1 LVARFVLVHGAFGGA
16 WVWEP
21 VVSELEAAGHR
32 VEAPDLPGSGDDRTP
47 VEEIT
52 LDAYAERIRSV
63 LASDPEPAVLVGH
76 SMGGV
81 AITQAAGVARKR
93 IALLVYVSAF
103 MPADGQSLIELTQL
117 PEGEGDQVQA
127 NMTVEGD
134 PPVAS
139 LTGEGARVACYGN
152 CNEVQV
158 SWAIGHMGLQAVAPF
173 MEPVRIADPAA
184 NDIPRAYVI
193 CSRDQAIPPPLQRRM
208 VRDRGAQAVIEI
220 DTDHSPWLSATGE
233 LVAALDRLGR
243 ESDAGTLGTGDVL
256 LGSRE
261 GE

>member
-1 LVARFVLVHGAFGGA
+1 
-16 WVWEP
+16 
-21 VVSELEAAGHR
+21 
-32 VEAPDLPGSGDDRTP
+32 
-47 VEEIT
+47 
-52 LDAYAERIRSV
+52 
-63 LASDPEPAVLVGH
+63 VGH

-103 MPADGQSLIELTQL
+103 MPANGQSLIELTQL

-127 NMTVEGD
+127 NMVVDGD

-152 CNEVQV
+152 CDEAQV
-158 SWAIGHMGLQAVAPF
+158 SWATGRMGLQPVVPF
-173 MEPVRIADPAA
+173 MQPVSIADPAA
-184 NDIPRAYVI
+184 NEIPRAYVI
-193 CSRDQAIPPPLQRRM
+193 CTRDQAIPPALQRRM
-208 VRDRGAQAVIEI
+208 IRDCGVQSVIEI

-243 ESDAGTLGTGDVL
+243 ESDAGTLGARDVL
-256 LGSRE
+256 LGSLE

>member
-1 LVARFVLVHGAFGGA
+1 VARFVLVHGAFGGA

-32 VEAPDLPGSGDDRTP
+32 VEAIDLPGSGDDRTP
-47 VEEIT
+47 VEEVT
-52 LDAYAERIRSV
+52 LQAYGERIRDA

-81 AITQAAGVARKR
+81 AITQAAGLARKR

-103 MPADGQSLIELTQL
+103 MPSDGQSLIELTQL

-127 NMTVEGD
+127 NMVVEGE
-134 PPVAS
+134 PPVAR
-139 LTGEGARVACYGN
+139 LEGEGARVACYGN
-152 CNEVQV
+152 CNDVQV
-158 SWAIGHMGLQAVAPF
+158 TWALGHMGLQPVAPF
-173 MEPVRIADPAA
+173 METVKLADPAA
-184 NDIPRAYVI
+184 DNIPRAYVI
-193 CSRDQAIPPPLQRRM
+193 CLRDQAIPPALQRRM
-208 VRDRGAQAVIEI
+208 VRDRGADAVIEI

-243 ESDAGTLGTGDVL
+243 ESDAGTLGASDVL

>member
-1 LVARFVLVHGAFGGA
+1 MARFVLVHGAFSGA

-21 VVSELEAAGHR
+21 VIAELEAAGHR

-47 VEEIT
+47 VEQVN
-52 LDAYAERIRSV
+52 LDAYAERIRAV

-93 IALLVYVSAF
+93 IALLVYVAAF
-103 MPADGQSLIELTQL
+103 MPADGQSLVQLTQL

-127 NMTVEGD
+127 NMVVEGE

-158 SWAIGHMGLQAVAPF
+158 SWAIGHMGLQPVAPF
-173 MEPVRIADPAA
+173 MEPVKLADPTA
-184 NDIPRAYVI
+184 NEIPRAYVI
-193 CSRDQAIPPPLQRRM
+193 CARDQAIPPALQRRM
-208 VRDRGAQAVIEI
+208 VSDRGAQVVVEI

-233 LVAALDRLGR
+233 LVAVLDRLGR
-243 ESDAGTLGTGDVL
+243 ESDAGTLGGDVL
-256 LGSRE
+256 LGSLE

>member
-1 LVARFVLVHGAFGGA
+1 MARIVLVHGAFGGA

-32 VEAPDLPGSGDDRTP
+32 VGALDLPGSGDDRTP
-47 VEEIT
+47 VEQVS
-52 LDAYAERIRSV
+52 LDAYAERIREV
-63 LASDPEPAVLVGH
+63 LAEDPEPAVLVGH

-81 AITQAAGVARKR
+81 AITQAAGRARKR
-93 IALLVYVSAF
+93 IALLVYVAAF
-103 MPADGQSLIELTQL
+103 MPRDGQSLIDLTQL

-127 NMTVEGD
+127 NMVVEGD
-134 PPVAS
+134 PPVAK
-139 LTGEGARVACYGN
+139 LEGEGARVACYGN

-158 SWAIGHMGLQAVAPF
+158 SWALGHMSLQPVAPF

-184 NDIPRAYVI
+184 DAIPRAFVI
-193 CSRDQAIPPPLQRRM
+193 CSRDQAIPPALQRRM
-208 VRDRGAQAVIEI
+208 IRERGCDAVIEI

-243 ESDAGTLGTGDVL
+243 ESDAGTLGAGDVL
-256 LGSRE
+256 LGSLERE
-261 GE
+261 

>member
-1 LVARFVLVHGAFGGA
+1 
-16 WVWEP
+16 
-21 VVSELEAAGHR
+21 
-32 VEAPDLPGSGDDRTP
+32 VEQ
-47 VEEIT
+47 VN
-52 LDAYAERIRSV
+52 LDAYAERIRAV

-103 MPADGQSLIELTQL
+103 MPADGQSLVQLTQL
-117 PEGEGDQVQA
+117 PEGEGDRVQA
-127 NMTVEGD
+127 NMVVEGD

-152 CNEVQV
+152 CNEVQA
-158 SWAIGHMGLQAVAPF
+158 SWAIGHMGLQPVAPF
-173 MEPVRIADPAA
+173 MEPVKLADPTA
-184 NDIPRAYVI
+184 DEIPRAYVI
-193 CSRDQAIPPPLQRRM
+193 CTRDQAIPPALQRRM
-208 VRDRGAQAVIEI
+208 VSDRGAQVVVEI

-233 LVAALDRLGR
+233 LVAVLDRLGR
-243 ESDAGTLGTGDVL
+243 ESDAGTLGGDVL
-256 LGSRE
+256 LGSLE

>member
-1 LVARFVLVHGAFGGA
+1 LARIVLVHGAFSGA

-21 VVSELEAAGHR
+21 VVGELEAAGHS
-32 VEAPDLPGSGDDRTP
+32 VEALDLPGSGDDRTP
-47 VEEIT
+47 VEQVT
-52 LDAYAERIRSV
+52 LDAYAERICEV
-63 LASDPEPAVLVGH
+63 LAKEPQPAVLVGH

-81 AITQAAGVARKR
+81 AITQAAGRAPGQ
-93 IALLVYVSAF
+93 IALLVYVAAF
-103 MPADGQSLIELTQL
+103 MPQDGQSLVDLTHL

-127 NMTVEGD
+127 NMTVDGE

-139 LTGEGARVACYGN
+139 LTGDGARVACYGN

-158 SWAIGHMGLQAVAPF
+158 TWAIGHMGLQPVGPF
-173 MEPVRIADPAA
+173 MTPVSIADPAA

-208 VRDRGAQAVIEI
+208 IRERGCAAVLEI

-243 ESDAGTLGTGDVL
+243 ESDAGSFGTGDVL
-256 LGSRE
+256 LGSLE